1 MSKYFYVITTGAA
14 QLFDDGDDIAN
25 FPAFQ
30 DWNPNATAEETRA
43 FRNDLIAK
51 TDWWAV
57 SDRVM
62 TAEQTAY
69 RQSLRDLPTHANWPA
84 LRNDDWPV
92 SPSV

>member
-14 QLFDDGDDIAN
+14 QPFDDGDDIAD

-43 FRNDLIAK
+43 IRNDLIAK

-69 RQSLRDLPTHANWPA
+69 RQSLRDLPTHTNWPA

>member
-1 MSKYFYVITTGAA
+1 MSKYFYVRETGVA
-14 QLFDDGDDIAN
+14 QLFEDAADISDW
-25 FPAFQ
+25 PLFQ
-30 DWNPNATAEETRA
+30 DWNPNATAEEARA
-43 FRNDLIAK
+43 IRDGLIVK
-51 TDWWAV
+51 TDWWAT

-69 RQSLRDLPTHANWPA
+69 RQALRDMPTHTNWPT

>member
-1 MSKYFYVITTGAA
+1 MSKYFYVRETGVA
-14 QLFDDGDDIAN
+14 QLFEDAADISDW
-25 FPAFQ
+25 PLFQ

-43 FRNDLIAK
+43 VRNDLIAK
-51 TDWWAV
+51 TDWWAT

-69 RQSLRDLPTHANWPA
+69 RQALRDMPTHANWPA

-92 SPSV
+92 SPSA

>member
-43 FRNDLIAK
+43 IRNDLIAK

>member
-1 MSKYFYVITTGAA
+1 MTKYFYVIETGVA
-14 QLFDDGDDIAN
+14 QLFEDDVAIADC
-25 FPAFQ
+25 PLFQ
-30 DWNPNATAEETRA
+30 DWNPNATAEDTRA
-43 FRNDLIAK
+43 IRNDLIVK

>member
-1 MSKYFYVITTGAA
+1 MSKYFYVRETGVA
-14 QLFDDGDDIAN
+14 QLFEDDVVIADC
-25 FPAFQ
+25 PLFQ

-43 FRNDLIAK
+43 VRNDLIAK

-92 SPSV
+92 SPSA